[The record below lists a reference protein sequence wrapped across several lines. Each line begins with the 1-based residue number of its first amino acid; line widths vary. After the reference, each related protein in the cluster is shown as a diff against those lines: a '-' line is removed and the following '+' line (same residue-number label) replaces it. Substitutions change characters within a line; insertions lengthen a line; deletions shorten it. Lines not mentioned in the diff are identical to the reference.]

1 MHVVLHTYS
10 FVFGSAGSLLLPL
23 ALGLLSGAGAT
34 SARPGSLDPAEAL
47 RQAAANEEKA
57 KAHERD
63 FSYRKAILVQTFGEA
78 GTVRAQLQRV
88 SEMGG
93 YDDLGNRIEKVLSA
107 PPSPLTNLFGT
118 QQPDFKVFLG
128 VDPFFLTTD
137 GLARHSIKFVAR
149 EKIDELETLA
159 FELEPKDPKKFA
171 RDNRPFKG
179 KVWIDERDL
188 QMVKCEGR
196 AVTTK
201 DDRERFPK
209 FEYYR
214 ENVESNLWLPS
225 VVIAKDVLDLE
236 RYDLPI
242 KIEIKYTSYKRI
254 KPRR

>member
-1 MHVVLHTYS
+1 M
-10 FVFGSAGSLLLPL
+10 FGVAASRSLVL
-23 ALGLLSGAGAT
+23 ALGLLTVAGAT
-34 SARPGSLDPAEAL
+34 AASPGSIDPAEAL
-47 RQAAANEEKA
+47 KQAAVNEDKA
-57 KAHERD
+57 KALERE

-78 GTVRAQLQRV
+78 GSLSGQLQRV
-88 SEMGG
+88 SEIGG

-107 PPSPLTNLFGT
+107 PPSPLASLFGT
-118 QQPDFKVFLG
+118 QQPDFKTLLG

-137 GLARHSIKFVAR
+137 GLARHAVKFVAR
-149 EKIDELETLA
+149 EKIDDLETLG

-171 RDNRPFKG
+171 KENRPFKG
-179 KVWIDERDL
+179 KIWIDERDL

-201 DDRERFPK
+201 DERESFPK

-214 ENVESNLWLPS
+214 ENVEGNLWLPS
-225 VVIAKDVLDLE
+225 VVIAKDVLDLQ